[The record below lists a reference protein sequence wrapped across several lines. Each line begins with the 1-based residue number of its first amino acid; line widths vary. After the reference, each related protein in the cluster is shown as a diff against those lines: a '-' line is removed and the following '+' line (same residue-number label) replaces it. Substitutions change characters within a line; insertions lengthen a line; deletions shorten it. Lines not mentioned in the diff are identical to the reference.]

1 MLPILWLALC
11 LSGLQVRGATRP
23 DSDGPKGSIQ
33 GLVVRAGAAALAARA
48 ELADAQVELKP
59 GNIKVLTRADG
70 TFTFR
75 NLSPGQYT
83 LSFTREGFIP
93 QEDRRRGITLSGLTV
108 TIVASEAL
116 KDIVLPM
123 IPAPAIAGRVID
135 PHGEPVPAGLVR
147 AYRRTFTPRGPQ
159 LKIVEKGMTNDVGE
173 FRLFGLNFA
182 DYFISAAYSDRDRA
196 AAIGRTRLSANVA
209 RADDGYATVFY
220 DSAEDLTLAQAAH
233 VAPGV
238 DTGSLNIYLRDSK
251 RFSIFGFV
259 VPRTSSTKIMF
270 VPKGGD
276 LAQPDD
282 LIQPNGL
289 GGFEIRGVS
298 PGSYLLMATAVD
310 GFLTSDVIE
319 VRVRDADVENVRIP
333 MQETISINGRL
344 FLERNLRADLTGMHV
359 KLLRSTFEFE
369 QEVEALVAADGTF
382 TLDHVSR
389 SAEYDIVVEPLSTGT
404 YVKSISVAARNVLPG
419 KAVFAPNQPLQIA
432 LATATDELA
441 VHVKGP
447 DSIGGV
453 QVVLVPQPELRRR
466 EDRYFTAFTD
476 KSGDVRLTNVPPG
489 TYTAYAFERIAEG
502 AYYALAYNP
511 LADSR
516 FRERGLPVTIGEGG
530 GMKQIELTVI
540 PASDTAGLQ

>member
-108 TIVASEAL
+108 TIVGSEAL
-116 KDIVLPM
+116 KDIALPM

-147 AYRRTFTPRGPQ
+147 AYRRKFTPRGPQ
-159 LKIVEKGMTNDVGE
+159 LKIVKKGMTNDMGE

-196 AAIGRTRLSANVA
+196 AAIGRTQLSANVA

-220 DSAEDLTLAQAAH
+220 DSAEDLTLAQSAH

-259 VPRTSSTKIMF
+259 VPRTSSTKIML

-282 LIQPNGL
+282 LIQPSGL
-289 GGFEIRGVS
+289 GAFEIRGVS

-310 GFLTSDVIE
+310 GFLASDVIE

-540 PASDTAGLQ
+540 PASDTAGFQ